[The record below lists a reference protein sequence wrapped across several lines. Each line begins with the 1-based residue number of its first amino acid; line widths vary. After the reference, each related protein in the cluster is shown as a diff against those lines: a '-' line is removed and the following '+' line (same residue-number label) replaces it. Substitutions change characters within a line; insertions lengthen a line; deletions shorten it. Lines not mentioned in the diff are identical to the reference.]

1 MQELMQKAAAAR
13 EAARKMALA
22 ATAEKNA
29 ALLNMADALLAGQAE
44 ILAANREDIA
54 RAQAAGISA
63 AMLDRLSLNEKRVQ
77 AMAQGVRQVAAL
89 PDPAGEKLE
98 ETTRPNGMSIQ
109 KVRVPLG
116 VIGMIYEARPNVTV
130 DSAALALKAGNAIL
144 LRGSASALSS
154 NRCLTLIMQSALRE
168 SGLPAQAAQLLE
180 EGGHEAVQA
189 MMSLRGYIDVLIPR
203 GGAKLIE
210 SVVENAKVPVIETGV
225 GNCHI
230 FVDESADFEMAKAVV
245 LNAKTQR
252 PAVCNAAETL
262 IVHRAFPHFQALC
275 QALLAAGVTLHGT
288 EEVCALIPEALP
300 AEEKDFA
307 EEYLSL
313 DMAVILC
320 DSFSEAVAHIQRY
333 STGHTEVI
341 LTENA
346 ENAEKFLREIDA
358 ASVNWNVSSRFTDG
372 FEFGFGAEIGIS
384 TQKLHARGPMGLR
397 ELCSYKYLVRGNGQ
411 IRG

>member
-130 DSAALALKAGNAIL
+130 DAAALALKAGNAIL

-154 NRCLTLIMQSALRE
+154 NRCLTRIMQSALRE

-189 MMSLRGYIDVLIPR
+189 MQKAMTEDPEKAKDY
-203 GGAKLIE
+203 AKLL
-210 SVVENAKVPVIETGV
+210 
-225 GNCHI
+225 C
-230 FVDESADFEMAKAVV
+230 
-245 LNAKTQR
+245 
-252 PAVCNAAETL
+252 
-262 IVHRAFPHFQALC
+262 C
-275 QALLAAGVTLHGT
+275 QAQLMAELPLDDPYAYT
-288 EEVCALIPEALP
+288 ELVC
-300 AEEKDFA
+300 
-307 EEYLSL
+307 
-313 DMAVILC
+313 
-320 DSFSEAVAHIQRY
+320 
-333 STGHTEVI
+333 
-341 LTENA
+341 
-346 ENAEKFLREIDA
+346 
-358 ASVNWNVSSRFTDG
+358 
-372 FEFGFGAEIGIS
+372 
-384 TQKLHARGPMGLR
+384 KLM
-397 ELCSYKYLVRGNGQ
+397 K
-411 IRG
+411 

>member
-154 NRCLTLIMQSALRE
+154 NRCLTRIMQSALRE

-189 MMSLRGYIDVLIPR
+189 MQKAMTEDPEKAKDY
-203 GGAKLIE
+203 AKLL
-210 SVVENAKVPVIETGV
+210 
-225 GNCHI
+225 C
-230 FVDESADFEMAKAVV
+230 
-245 LNAKTQR
+245 
-252 PAVCNAAETL
+252 
-262 IVHRAFPHFQALC
+262 C
-275 QALLAAGVTLHGT
+275 QAQLMAELPLDDPYAYT
-288 EEVCALIPEALP
+288 ELVC
-300 AEEKDFA
+300 
-307 EEYLSL
+307 
-313 DMAVILC
+313 
-320 DSFSEAVAHIQRY
+320 
-333 STGHTEVI
+333 
-341 LTENA
+341 
-346 ENAEKFLREIDA
+346 
-358 ASVNWNVSSRFTDG
+358 
-372 FEFGFGAEIGIS
+372 
-384 TQKLHARGPMGLR
+384 KLM
-397 ELCSYKYLVRGNGQ
+397 K
-411 IRG
+411 

>member
-1 MQELMQKAAAAR
+1 MQELMQKAATAR

-262 IVHRAFPHFQALC
+262 TRA
-275 QALLAAGVTLHGT
+275 
-288 EEVCALIPEALP
+288 E
-300 AEEKDFA
+300 
-307 EEYLSL
+307 
-313 DMAVILC
+313 
-320 DSFSEAVAHIQRY
+320 
-333 STGHTEVI
+333 
-341 LTENA
+341 
-346 ENAEKFLREIDA
+346 
-358 ASVNWNVSSRFTDG
+358 
-372 FEFGFGAEIGIS
+372 
-384 TQKLHARGPMGLR
+384 
-397 ELCSYKYLVRGNGQ
+397 LVRVLYKLKGE
-411 IRG
+411 

>member
-1 MQELMQKAAAAR
+1 
-13 EAARKMALA
+13 
-22 ATAEKNA
+22 
-29 ALLNMADALLAGQAE
+29 
-44 ILAANREDIA
+44 
-54 RAQAAGISA
+54 
-63 AMLDRLSLNEKRVQ
+63 
-77 AMAQGVRQVAAL
+77 
-89 PDPAGEKLE
+89 
-98 ETTRPNGMSIQ
+98 MSIQ

-262 IVHRAFPHFQALC
+262 IAGAAGHLGLSAEVL
-275 QALLAAGVTLHGT
+275 LLAVIAAAVLLL
-288 EEVCALIPEALP
+288 VI
-300 AEEKDFA
+300 FI
-307 EEYLSL
+307 
-313 DMAVILC
+313 VIL
-320 DSFSEAVAHIQRY
+320 
-333 STGHTEVI
+333 
-341 LTENA
+341 
-346 ENAEKFLREIDA
+346 
-358 ASVNWNVSSRFTDG
+358 
-372 FEFGFGAEIGIS
+372 
-384 TQKLHARGPMGLR
+384 
-397 ELCSYKYLVRGNGQ
+397 
-411 IRG
+411 IRMLKRR

>member
-22 ATAEKNA
+22 ATAKKNA

-89 PDPAGEKLE
+89 PDPAGETLE

-245 LNAKTQR
+245 LNA
-252 PAVCNAAETL
+252 ETL

-372 FEFGFGAEIGIS
+372 FEFGLGAEIGIS